1 MIVFLGAQV
10 GILFFEIVFIIV
22 FNDDLFERDYF
33 TLSILFLQKLC

>member
-1 MIVFLGAQV
+1 MIVFLGA
-10 GILFFEIVFIIV
+10 LKIVFIIV